1 MLACVQT
8 SPLPQKKSG
17 EETSPDFSLFSPFY
31 LREGGSLYIRYDHAS
46 LYLYYAFNFV
56 AFFFP
61 LAFQK
66 KQRNKQKQ
74 KTKRLIS
81 KRSQAVSYITQVA
94 LFFYL
99 QCHLFSVK
107 YQRQPFLSD
116 SKILSHLLIYH
127 GNDTSNNAI

>member
-1 MLACVQT
+1 M

-17 EETSPDFSLFSPFY
+17 EETSPDFYLFSRLY
-31 LREGGSLYIRYDHAS
+31 LRERGRLYTGYDHAS

-56 AFFFP
+56 ALFFP

-66 KQRNKQKQ
+66 KQTNKQKQ

-81 KRSQAVSYITQVA
+81 TRSQAVSYITQVA
-94 LFFYL
+94 LFFYF
-99 QCHLFSVK
+99 QSHLFSVK

-127 GNDTSNNAI
+127 GNVTSNNAI